1 MATESYNERT
11 IVQDPSIKDLV
22 SLGYTH
28 IDGREIKTDLDSG
41 DRKTDRD
48 VILHSVLANSIKKIN
63 PWISDENLERV
74 VRDVIN
80 IQEATLIEANESFW
94 KMLVRH
100 ISVDQ
105 DLGNG
110 RKGQTVKIIDFDNV
124 GTKDDKNI
132 YHVIDELPIK
142 GESPRPIRPD
152 ILLYVNGIP
161 LVVIENKSP
170 TIADPIDEAIDQLR
184 YYANRRESA
193 EPEGVEKLF
202 HYNALMVADCRD
214 HCYLGTITSS
224 SKHFLP
230 WKDTYP
236 YYNGELGKDPHAQ
249 KIVNNCVLR
258 PEVLLDII
266 QNFTVFDREEGTV
279 IKKTP
284 RYQQY
289 RGVMKTVN
297 RVLTGEDRLSK
308 GGVVWHTQG
317 SGKSL
322 TMVFLTQKFRSH
334 PELQKYKMIFITDRT
349 SLDKQLSGTME
360 RCQDETVQRAKSVT
374 HLKELLQKDASDIV
388 MGMLQKF
395 QENELEVMPVLN
407 ESDKVIILIDEAH
420 RGHFKGLASNIRT
433 ALPNAPIIGFTGTPL
448 VKEDKQRKVM
458 GDYIDMYTI
467 EQAVKDKATVQI
479 IYEGRESK
487 TKVTG
492 ENLDQ
497 LFKKYFPD
505 KDERNEIIKKYGKE
519 QAVLEAPSR
528 IEEVCKDIIK
538 HYESKIMPD
547 GFKAQIVVGSRR
559 AAVLYHKAMKKL
571 KGPESAVIIS
581 GAHKDDA
588 FFTPYTDQAKQE
600 DLINRFKKP
609 LDQEKLAFLIV
620 KDKLLT
626 GFDAPIEQ
634 VMYIDR
640 KLREHTLL
648 QAIARVNRTRK
659 GKDCGYIVDYYGL
672 SDYLQEALS
681 MFTSEDI
688 KGAMVPLKE
697 ELPKLETRHRRVLS
711 YFEGTNL
718 KDVDACVLLLKE
730 EQIRADFERD
740 FKRFL
745 TSMNIILPD
754 PAANA
759 FLPDMKL
766 LGKINHAARNRYR
779 APQLGI
785 KEAGAKVRQIIDD
798 HITSEGIDPKIPPV
812 ELFSDRFIKQLED
825 IKDPRSRACEIEHA
839 IKSHI
844 KVNHD
849 DDPAGYRKLS
859 EKLNDILEKHRD
871 HWEDLVELLTDFRE
885 NMESGRKQQA
895 QEMGLNDLEFPFY
908 NALEELVIKNHP
920 DKTEN
925 VKLKAELVSI
935 TTKLVVVLKEASE
948 IVDFMSKTREVK
960 KAKREIKHAL
970 MEAQEFDGEN
980 RLLINRIT
988 EEFMN
993 LVKRKLA

>member
-11 IVQDPSIKDLV
+11 IVQDPSIKDFV

-48 VILHSVLANSIKKIN
+48 VILHNVLTDSIKKIN
-63 PWISDENLERV
+63 PWISDENLDRV

-80 IQEATLIEANESFW
+80 IQEATLIEANEAFW

-105 DLGNG
+105 DLGSG
-110 RKGQTVKIIDFDNV
+110 RKGQTVKIIDFDNLDNN
-124 GTKDDKNI
+124 T
-132 YHVIDELPIK
+132 YHVIDELTFK
-142 GESPRPIRPD
+142 GEGPKPIRPD

-170 TIADPIDEAIDQLR
+170 TISDPIDEAIDQLR
-184 YYANRRESA
+184 YYANRREST

-224 SKHFLP
+224 PKHFLP
-230 WKDTYP
+230 WKDTFP
-236 YYNGELGKDPHAQ
+236 YTKEELGGDPHAQ
-249 KIVNNCVLR
+249 KIVNHCVLR

-289 RGVMKTVN
+289 RAVIKAAN
-297 RVLTGEDRLSK
+297 RVLSGEDRLAK

-334 PELQKYKMIFITDRT
+334 PELQKYKMVFITDRT

-360 RCQDETVQRAKSVT
+360 RCQDETVLRAKSVT
-374 HLKELLQKDASDIV
+374 NLKELLKKDASDIV

-395 QENELEVMPVLN
+395 QENELEVMPELN
-407 ESDKVIILIDEAH
+407 ASDKILILIDEAH

-458 GDYIDMYTI
+458 GDYIDTYTI
-467 EQAVKDKATVQI
+467 EQAVKDNATVQI
-479 IYEGRESK
+479 IYEGRESR

-492 ENLDQ
+492 DNLEK
-497 LFKKYFPD
+497 LFTDYFSDRSPED
-505 KDERNEIIKKYGKE
+505 RNEIVKKYGKE
-519 QAVLEAPSR
+519 QSVLEAPAR
-528 IEEVCKDIIK
+528 IEEICKDIIE
-538 HYESKIMPD
+538 HYKTKIMPD

-559 AAVLYHKAMKKL
+559 AAVLYHEAMNKL
-571 KGPESAVIIS
+571 HGPESAVIIS
-581 GAHKDDA
+581 GAHKDDS
-588 FFTPYTDQAKQE
+588 FFTPYTDQSKQDE
-600 DLINRFKKP
+600 QIKRFKKP
-609 LDQEKLAFLIV
+609 VDKDGLCFLIV

-681 MFTSEDI
+681 MFTSEDVR
-688 KGAMVPLKE
+688 GAMIPLKE

-711 YFEGTNL
+711 YFEGVEL
-718 KDVDACVLLLKE
+718 KDIDGCVLKLKDD
-730 EQIRADFERD
+730 QLRAEFERD

-754 PAANA
+754 RSANP

-785 KEAGAKVRQIIDD
+785 KDAGAKVRQIIDE
-798 HITSEGIDPKIPPV
+798 HITSDGVDPKIPPV
-812 ELFSDRFIKQLED
+812 ELFSDKFIKQLDD
-825 IKDPRSRACEIEHA
+825 IKDPESRACEIEHA

-849 DDPAGYRKLS
+849 DDPAYFRKLS
-859 EKLNDILEKHRD
+859 EKLNEILEKHRG
-871 HWEDLVELLTDFRE
+871 HWDDLVDLLTDFRE
-885 NMESGRKQQA
+885 NIESERKKDA
-895 QEMGLNDLEFPFY
+895 QNLGLSDLEFPFY
-908 NALEELVIKNHP
+908 NALEELVLKNHP
-920 DKTEN
+920 EKEDN

-935 TTKLVVVLKEASE
+935 TTKLVLVLKEAST
-948 IVDFMSKTREVK
+948 IVDFLTKTKEVK

-970 MEAQEFDGEN
+970 MDATEFDGED

-993 LVKRKLA
+993 LVKRKMS